1 MLSQTVHAV
10 AALVG
15 FTSLALLWAAVV
27 LGLVVRNGWASTR
40 LRYSTVEA
48 AHMTAAILGLTLAV
62 VHAAAQLASPVGI
75 VRLVDEAVPF
85 VNPSDPVGVGA
96 GTLALELFLAGAL
109 SVPIRK
115 KLGHGRWRA
124 VHALT
129 YGAFILVSGHVLIS
143 GSDVGPPWVWG
154 GVLGACTI
162 VVVLWVATTPLVG
175 RLRGR
180 LVRRSV
186 ERSQAQALVVDV
198 DAARCQRFGFCE
210 HEAPEFFRL
219 QGSGRLAYRTHVPAA
234 AADSVIRAVEVCPAR
249 AIALRRLPTTVVTG
263 DTGPIPAP
271 EVPRTY
277 PATPPPTRFPGGQP
291 VGPDTAPWSGGVPAL
306 PTAADPPSHPDGL
319 PLFPVAAGDGTRSS
333 RRPRDAQ
340 RRGRVR

>member
-10 AALVG
+10 AAFVG
-15 FTSLALLWAAVV
+15 FTSLALLWTAVV

-48 AHMTAAILGLTLAV
+48 AHMTAATLGLTLAV
-62 VHAAAQLASPVGI
+62 VHAAAQLASPGGI
-75 VRLVDEAVPF
+75 VRLVDEVVPF
-85 VNPSDPVGVGA
+85 INPSDPVGVGA
-96 GTLALELFLAGAL
+96 GTVALELFLASAL

-143 GSDVGPPWVWG
+143 GSDVGPPWVWAS
-154 GVLGACTI
+154 VLAGCAT

-180 LVRRSV
+180 VVRRSV
-186 ERSQAQALVVDV
+186 ERSQAQSLVVDV

-234 AADSVIRAVEVCPAR
+234 GAENVIRAVEVCPAR
-249 AIALRRLPTTVVTG
+249 AIALRRLPTTIVTG
-263 DTGPIPAP
+263 STGPIPAAP
-271 EVPRTY
+271 DGPPVPR
-277 PATPPPTRFPGGQP
+277 PSDPRSPEPRRSLR
-291 VGPDTAPWSGGVPAL
+291 SGGVPIFPAGVE
-306 PTAADPPSHPDGL
+306 TSTGHSGGL
-319 PLFPVAAGDGTRSS
+319 PVVPVGAGDGVRSS
-333 RRPRDAQ
+333 RKARNTG
-340 RRGRVR
+340 RGRAR

>member
-10 AALVG
+10 AAFVG
-15 FTSLALLWAAVV
+15 FTSLALLWVAVV

-48 AHMTAAILGLTLAV
+48 AHMTAATLGLTLAV
-62 VHAAAQLASPVGI
+62 VHAAAQLASPSGI
-75 VRLVDEAVPF
+75 VRLVDEVVPF

-96 GTLALELFLAGAL
+96 GTVALELFLASAL
-109 SVPIRK
+109 SAPIRK

-129 YGAFILVSGHVLIS
+129 YGAFILASGHVLIS
-143 GSDVGPPWVWG
+143 GSDVGPPWVWAS
-154 GVLGACTI
+154 VLAGCAI

-180 LVRRSV
+180 VVRRSV
-186 ERSQAQALVVDV
+186 ERSQAQSLVVDV

-234 AADSVIRAVEVCPAR
+234 GAENVIRAVEVCPAR

-263 DTGPIPAP
+263 STGPIPAAPDSPPAPRPSDPWSP
-271 EVPRTY
+271 EPR
-277 PATPPPTRFPGGQP
+277 PSLR
-291 VGPDTAPWSGGVPAL
+291 SGGVPIFPAGSE
-306 PTAADPPSHPDGL
+306 TSTGHNGGL
-319 PLFPVAAGDGTRSS
+319 PVVPVGAGDGARSS
-333 RRPRDAQ
+333 RRARNTG
-340 RRGRVR
+340 RGRAR